1 MSPWFTIESMKRTL
15 LILLIILAGAG
26 IMLAI
31 ALYFPNSL
39 PVNSDFSA
47 IYNTDLALVHRIP
60 IYDLEKVEALAVQ
73 YVSIPAEDFFLARFP
88 YPPWYA
94 LSTFY
99 LGLMNGRSA
108 GTLWFELNLV
118 MLFLSVWLLT
128 DGWSGRMRLIAFPL
142 ALFFLPVLGA
152 LSVGQYDFPVL
163 LGTSLLI
170 YSLRR
175 KSVGLTVLGMVLLTF
190 KPHLGALILLAGL
203 GWLIYRG
210 GIFGRNVMRPL
221 IVAGV
226 VLFFVGFIADPKWI
240 LSYPKM
246 LLRYQNEGNV
256 SACSECASLPV
267 WISRWFFDGSLTT
280 AMWIAIVLLIF
291 FIVAFILTR
300 SLWKPHELLLTAA
313 LLVTLLV
320 SPYLYNYDFLMLLV
334 PFAVLIPKSNLVGKI
349 IVLLCYLIPTFA
361 LIIFGRNGNISLITV
376 SIILLVLLY
385 MRARIFVIDFT
396 LSEAYNTNN
405 N

>member
-1 MSPWFTIESMKRTL
+1 MKRYL
-15 LILLIILAGAG
+15 LIVFIILAIAAA
-26 IMLAI
+26 MVLI
-31 ALYFPNSL
+31 ALNIPNVL

-47 IYNTDLALVHRIP
+47 LYNTDLALVHHIP

-73 YVSIPAEDFFLARFP
+73 YAGIPAEDFFLARFP

-99 LGLMNGRSA
+99 LGWMTARAA
-108 GTLWFELNLV
+108 GTLWFELNLL

-128 DGWSGRMRLIAFPL
+128 DGWQGRLRLLAFPL

-175 KSVGLTVLGMVLLTF
+175 ENVGLTVLGMLLLTF
-190 KPHLGALILLAGL
+190 KPHLGLLILLAAL

-210 GIFGRNVMRPL
+210 GSFGRRVMRPL
-221 IVAGV
+221 IIVGV
-226 VLFFVGFIADPKWI
+226 ILFAAGFITDPAWVV
-240 LSYPKM
+240 SYPKM
-246 LLRYQNEGNV
+246 LLGYQNEGNV

-280 AMWIAIVLLIF
+280 AAGIAIVLLIL
-291 FIVAFILTR
+291 FIAAFVLTR
-300 SLWKPHELLLTAA
+300 SLWKPHELLLSAA

-334 PFAVLIPKSNLVGKI
+334 PFAVLVHKSNLVGKI
-349 IVLLCYLIPTFA
+349 IVLVCYLVPTFA
-361 LIIFGRNGNISLITV
+361 LILYGRNGNVVLIVV
-376 SIILLVLLY
+376 SMILTVLLY
-385 MRARIFVIDFT
+385 VRAKNPVID
-396 LSEAYNTNN
+396 SIAGEAYNTSNN
-405 N
+405 

>member
-1 MSPWFTIESMKRTL
+1 M
-15 LILLIILAGAG
+15 
-26 IMLAI
+26 
-31 ALYFPNSL
+31 
-39 PVNSDFSA
+39 
-47 IYNTDLALVHRIP
+47 
-60 IYDLEKVEALAVQ
+60 
-73 YVSIPAEDFFLARFP
+73 
-88 YPPWYA
+88 
-94 LSTFY
+94 
-99 LGLMNGRSA
+99 
-108 GTLWFELNLV
+108 
-118 MLFLSVWLLT
+118 
-128 DGWSGRMRLIAFPL
+128 
-142 ALFFLPVLGA
+142 
-152 LSVGQYDFPVL
+152 L
-163 LGTSLLI
+163 LG
-170 YSLRR
+170 
-175 KSVGLTVLGMVLLTF
+175 
-190 KPHLGALILLAGL
+190 
-203 GWLIYRG
+203 
-210 GIFGRNVMRPL
+210 
-221 IVAGV
+221 
-226 VLFFVGFIADPKWI
+226 
-240 LSYPKM
+240 
-246 LLRYQNEGNV
+246 YQNEGNV

-334 PFAVLIPKSNLVGKI
+334 PFAVLIPKSNLVEKI